1 MYAIQQQKSDLE
13 EQLSA
18 LEKEKAEKLADSSKA
33 VQVRMPLILELLL
46 TVTHWFTVSLT
57 RS

>member
-18 LEKEKAEKLADSSKA
+18 LEKEKAEKLADNSKA

-46 TVTHWFTVSLT
+46 TVTHWFTVSLI